1 MMIYS
6 DLENVRLHHTAVA
19 LGKFDG
25 MHKGHQLLF
34 DKLASYKA
42 RGLMTVI
49 FTFSFH
55 PASLLTGKR
64 QQVIYTREEKRRIL
78 STFGADV
85 LVEFPFTKETAHM
98 LPGDFIKNV
107 LVDTL
112 GAQAVVVGND
122 FHFGYQRS
130 GDVAFLRENAE
141 KYAYT
146 VDSQEKVCFEGAEI
160 SATRIREEISQ
171 GNMEEAYEMLGR
183 RYSVS
188 GVVVHGKGNGRT
200 IDMPTANL
208 IPESEKLLPPDGVYV
223 SRTRINDL
231 PDAFDSVTNIGTN
244 PTVGANNLR
253 SIETFLLNFDGNLY
267 GQNIS
272 VELYKKLRDEE
283 TFSSLSTLKAQMKV
297 DIMNAEDYLRSLK
310 K

>member
-200 IDMPTANL
+200 KGIIFKQTVQKRQ
-208 IPESEKLLPPDGVYV
+208 ILLKYAIRRLLSYKNIVLVDYQNKGFPCF
-223 SRTRINDL
+223 RINL
-231 PDAFDSVTNIGTN
+231 HNAFSKRIIILKYYIGKLS
-244 PTVGANNLR
+244 AH
-253 SIETFLLNFDGNLY
+253 FLFY
-267 GQNIS
+267 VIGQT
-272 VELYKKLRDEE
+272 YK
-283 TFSSLSTLKAQMKV
+283 
-297 DIMNAEDYLRSLK
+297 
-310 K
+310 